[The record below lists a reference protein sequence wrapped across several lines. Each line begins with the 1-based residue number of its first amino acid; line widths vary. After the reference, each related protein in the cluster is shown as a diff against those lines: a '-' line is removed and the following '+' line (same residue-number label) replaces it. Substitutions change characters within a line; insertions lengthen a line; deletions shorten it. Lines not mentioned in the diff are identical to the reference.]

1 MIRRGILSGLFPFIV
16 LAAGAAQA
24 ATSPSEA
31 KEQLQALRSRIEAL
45 KKQLA
50 ASEES
55 RSEAVDA
62 LRDSE
67 RAISEVTRRLSEL
80 AKQSDD
86 VRRRLAELR
95 AESARTERA
104 LEEQRALL
112 SKLLYEQYLG
122 GESEPLRVLL
132 NLDNP
137 NRIARDLRYLAYIAR
152 DRADLVGKL
161 RSNLARLKELAGEAQ
176 RRTDELAAIVAEQV
190 SEKRRLER
198 EKQERSLVLAKIA
211 RDIQQRQREIGT
223 LGRDERR
230 LARLVEQLAR
240 IVTRQGGA
248 PRLRNERVPEAED
261 DGGPFERLKGRLRL
275 PVRGEL
281 AHRFGS
287 PRAGGAMTWKGLF
300 IAARPGEEVRAIAA
314 GRVVFADW
322 LRGFGNLLI
331 VDHGGAYMS
340 LYGNNETLLKGVG
353 EAIRGGEPIARVGNS
368 GGNTDSG
375 LYFELRHQ
383 GMPLD
388 PLKWVDLP

>member
-1 MIRRGILSGLFPFIV
+1 MTHRSILSCLFFIV
-16 LAAGAAQA
+16 LTAGVAQA
-24 ATSPSEA
+24 ATSQSEA

-45 KKQLA
+45 KQQLA

-55 RSEAVDA
+55 RSEVVDA

-80 AKQSDD
+80 EKQSDE
-86 VRRRLAELR
+86 VRHRLAGLR
-95 AESARTERA
+95 AESARTERM

-112 SKLLYEQYLG
+112 SKLLYEQYLS
-122 GESEPLRVLL
+122 GESEPLRVVL

-152 DRADLVGKL
+152 DRADFVGKL

-176 RRTDELAAIVAEQV
+176 QRTAELAAIVAAQV

-198 EKQERSLVLAKIA
+198 EKQERSRVLAKIA
-211 RDIQQRQREIGT
+211 QDIRQRQREIGA

-248 PRLRNERVPEAED
+248 SRLRNERVPGAED
-261 DGGPFERLKGRLRL
+261 DGSPFERLKGRLRL

-281 AHRFGS
+281 ANRFGS
-287 PRAGGAMTWKGLF
+287 PRAGGALTWKGLF
-300 IAARPGEEVRAIAA
+300 IVARPGEEVRAIAA

-331 VDHGGAYMS
+331 IDHGSAYMS
-340 LYGNNETLLKGVG
+340 LYGNNETLLKSVG
-353 EAIRGGEPIARVGNS
+353 DAIRGGEPIARVGNS
-368 GGNTDSG
+368 GGNIDSG